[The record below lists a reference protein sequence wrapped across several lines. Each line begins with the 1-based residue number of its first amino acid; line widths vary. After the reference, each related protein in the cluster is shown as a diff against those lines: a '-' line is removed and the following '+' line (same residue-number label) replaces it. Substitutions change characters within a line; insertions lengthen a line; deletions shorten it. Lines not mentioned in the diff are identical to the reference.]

1 MQRRRGATTLSD
13 ILNGCLAPT
22 LRKQGFGES
31 EIVTGWAEIVGPRL
45 AAVSAPIRLVWPGG
59 TRRDAA
65 GDPRPAALAVR
76 VEGAFA
82 LELQHLA
89 PLVIERVNA
98 HLGWRCVDR
107 VTLRQGP
114 LPLKPARAAP
124 PPAPDAAALAAAR
137 AATEGVADEAL
148 RAALTRLGARVA
160 TERRR
165 KD

>member
-59 TRRDAA
+59 TRRDEA

-98 HLGWRCVDR
+98 HLGWRCVGK
-107 VTLRQGP
+107 VALRAEP
-114 LPLKPARAAP
+114 FAPRRRTARKPPPVDPRARAEAER
-124 PPAPDAAALAAAR
+124 LAQGI
-137 AATEGVADEAL
+137 EDEAL
-148 RAALTRLGARVA
+148 RAALTRLGAA
-160 TERRR
+160 ALTEKRR
-165 KD
+165 

>member
-1 MQRRRGATTLSD
+1 MKPPRGPTRLSQ
-13 ILNGCLAPT
+13 IVEGCIAPT

-31 EIVTGWAEIVGPRL
+31 EIVVAWPQIVGERL
-45 AAVSAPIRLVWPGG
+45 AAVSAPIRLVWPPGG
-59 TRRDAA
+59 RRA
-65 GDPRPAALAVR
+65 DPEATKPATLAVR

-89 PLVIERVNA
+89 PLVLERVNA

-160 TERRR
+160 TARRR